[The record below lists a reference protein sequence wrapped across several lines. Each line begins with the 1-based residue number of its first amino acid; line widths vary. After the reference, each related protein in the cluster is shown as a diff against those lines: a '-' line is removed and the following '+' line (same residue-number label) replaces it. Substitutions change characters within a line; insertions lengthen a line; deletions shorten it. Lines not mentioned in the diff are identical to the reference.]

1 MKFRR
6 QHVVEGFVVDF
17 YCDEHKIAIEVDGGI
32 HNNRL
37 DYDNAREDVIRSEGI
52 TLVRIK
58 NEDVLRLSWVS
69 FRHEAQYSNMPCLF
83 GVTWC
88 ASCSKCT
95 SC

>member
-1 MKFRR
+1 LKFRR

-58 NEDVLRLSWVS
+58 NEDVLRD
-69 FRHEAQYSNMPCLF
+69 ELF
-83 GVTWC
+83 VI
-88 ASCSKCT
+88 SKIKEVLQPKH
-95 SC
+95 